1 MEIGNRNAW
10 VHRDD
15 RVNCAYL
22 KVWNGQAKLNLNR
35 NADIANPDY
44 GALRLR
50 RMFLVLFQQP
60 AFMLAVVSLE
70 RFFPSPKHTPR
81 FVDHFL
87 KSEVFPLREFLE
99 VMCQT

>member
-1 MEIGNRNAW
+1 MIRMGIGNRNVW

-35 NADIANPDY
+35 NSDIANPNY
-44 GALRLR
+44 GTLRLR

-70 RFFPSPKHTPR
+70 RFFPSTKHASS
-81 FVDHFL
+81 FV
-87 KSEVFPLREFLE
+87 
-99 VMCQT
+99 